1 MTEQHGHEEHEQNSA
16 RDDDAGFAALDG
28 TEPHLVPLEGS
39 AFKTLHSL
47 RLFPLRPLFP
57 LNRQP
62 RLLR

>member
-1 MTEQHGHEEHEQNSA
+1 MKSTSKTA
-16 RDDDAGFAALDG
+16 RDDDAGFAALDS
-28 TEPHLVPLEGS
+28 TEPHFGSSALEGS

-62 RLLR
+62 CLLR